1 VPRKAVVRKLW
12 EASSATLLDMA
23 LVLWLPG
30 PNTATG
36 DDLVELHLHG
46 GRAVVAAVETA
57 LSKLPGLVPA
67 EAGAFTRRAFENGK
81 LDLTQV
87 EGFASLLSA
96 DTERQRVAA
105 LILSEGGLRR
115 EIERWQGALLQLAAR
130 AEALIDFAD
139 ESDVGDQD
147 RQLQNDCAALAG
159 SLGEL
164 LDSPPAERLRDGVR
178 IAIAGPPNAGKST
191 LLNALVGRDAAIAS
205 PTAGTTRDIIET
217 SVILGGIPVIFS
229 DTAGLRE
236 STSDEIEA
244 IGIARAQ
251 AAIKRSDIIVWLGS
265 PAEAPMTGNTL
276 CVATMSDLGL
286 PVENAEL
293 SVSALTGAGMT
304 ELVEIITRRAAEL
317 IPASGSLT
325 VTMAQRGHL
334 QDAMN
339 ALSRAANQDDE
350 VLRAEDLRAALRALD
365 RITGAADTE
374 AMLDTLFGRFCI
386 GK

>member
-1 VPRKAVVRKLW
+1 VRKLW
-12 EASSATLLDMA
+12 QVGSATLLDSA

-36 DDLVELHLHG
+36 DDVVELHVHG
-46 GRAVVAAVETA
+46 GRAVVAAVESA
-57 LSKLPGLVPA
+57 LSQLPGLVPA

-87 EGFASLLSA
+87 EGFANLLSA

-115 EIERWQGALLQLAAR
+115 EIERWQAALLQLAAR

-147 RQLQNDCAALAG
+147 QLLQNDCAALAG
-159 SLGEL
+159 SLGRL
-164 LDSPPAERLRDGVR
+164 LDTPPAERLRDGVR

-191 LLNALVGRDAAIAS
+191 LLNALVGREVAIAS
-205 PTAGTTRDIIET
+205 PSAGTTRDIIET
-217 SVILGGIPVIFS
+217 SVILSGIPVVFS
-229 DTAGLRE
+229 DMAGLRE

-244 IGIARAQ
+244 IGIARAH
-251 AAIKRSDIIVWLGS
+251 ATIGRSDIILWLG
-265 PAEAPMTGNTL
+265 PPTDAPMTGNTL
-276 CVATMSDLGL
+276 CVATMSDLGA
-286 PVENAEL
+286 VSDGADL
-293 SVSALTGAGMT
+293 SVSALTGAGMA
-304 ELVEIITRRAAEL
+304 ELVEFITQRAAEL

-325 VTMAQRGHL
+325 VTMAQRRHV

-339 ALSRAANQDDE
+339 ALSRAADQNDE